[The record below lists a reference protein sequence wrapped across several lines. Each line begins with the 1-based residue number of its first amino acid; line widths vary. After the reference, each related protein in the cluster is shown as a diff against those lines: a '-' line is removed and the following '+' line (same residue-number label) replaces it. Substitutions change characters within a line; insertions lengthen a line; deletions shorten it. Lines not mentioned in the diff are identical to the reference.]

1 MATIWVLVL
10 AAAFAFAG
18 TAAVAIA
25 QVALVRQRVAVAA
38 DMAALAGAT
47 QLAQADE
54 AAACAKSG
62 DVAHE
67 NHAVLVSCLIDY
79 PNVTVVVE
87 LPLPGL
93 VNRLAQMVHQPVPV
107 IRVRAR
113 AGPPVTR

>member
-10 AAAFAFAG
+10 AAVIAFAG

-47 QLAQADE
+47 QLAQTDE
-54 AAACAKSG
+54 AAACAKAD
-62 DVAHE
+62 DVAHD
-67 NHAVLVSCLIDY
+67 NHAVLVRCLVDY

-93 VNRLAQMVHQPVPV
+93 VNWLAQMAHQSVPV
-107 IRVRAR
+107 IRIRAR